1 MASIFGLSDKNSFQM
16 TQNNSVLRIS
26 RESNFIVH
34 TQHPSTECNFL
45 PDRFFFLLPYTPINL
60 SMHEQWGF
68 SCNFLRCARFFFII
82 HLLSKIWRR
91 WNTYKENIHSISVAW
106 KVMEPSVDCILQCV
120 RVKRVQL

>member
-45 PDRFFFLLPYTPINL
+45 PDRFFLFYPIPQL
-60 SMHEQWGF
+60 
-68 SCNFLRCARFFFII
+68 
-82 HLLSKIWRR
+82 
-91 WNTYKENIHSISVAW
+91 TSVCTSSG
-106 KVMEPSVDCILQCV
+106 VFPVIF
-120 RVKRVQL
+120 